1 MKIKKSFI
9 STVMF
14 SLILA
19 ASSFSQSKGVTIDNA
34 LKQAAEQFS
43 SSLKNKTTVAI
54 LGISSSYSELSEYM
68 LGELTTD
75 IVQLRK
81 LQVVTRANL
90 DVIKKEMSFQ
100 LSGEVSDETMQ
111 QLGAKTGAQ
120 TVISGTFKPLGT
132 LYVLDIQAFDVTT
145 ATIQDTYRVAV
156 AIDETLNLLTKKT
169 VADSRGKIKN
179 TNDYTTGERIGM
191 GFSNLLFGLGSY
203 CNGHWGDGLI
213 LTGSKIVSASLII
226 AAVAYASNY
235 NENDYYHEYYDYYD
249 DAYYSYYYDDAN
261 SEAIKKIT
269 GLMIAGCGIGVAS
282 VVYGFVRPVFYHR
295 NSNVKISMNVG
306 AVQTSHGFEPGI
318 SYNLSW

>member
-1 MKIKKSFI
+1 MKIKKIIF
-9 STVMF
+9 TLMF
-14 SLILA
+14 SLIFA
-19 ASSFSQSKGVTIDNA
+19 VSSFSQSKGVTIDNA

-54 LGISSSYSELSEYM
+54 LGISSSYSELSEYI

-111 QLGAKTGAQ
+111 QIGAKTGAQ
-120 TVISGTFKPLGT
+120 TVISGSLKPLGT
-132 LYVLDIQAFDVTT
+132 FYVLDIQAFDVTT
-145 ATIQDTYRVAV
+145 ATIQDTYRVNV
-156 AIDETLNLLTKKT
+156 ESDETLNLLTKQT
-169 VADSRGKIKN
+169 VVDSRGKIMN

-213 LTGSKIVSASLII
+213 LTATKGFGLYLCLNEYIEYEYVSFWGMSII
-226 AAVAYASNY
+226 AAS
-235 NENDYYHEYYDYYD
+235 
-249 DAYYSYYYDDAN
+249 
-261 SEAIKKIT
+261 I
-269 GLMIAGCGIGVAS
+269 
-282 VVYGFVRPVFYHR
+282 VYGFVRPVFYHR
-295 NSNVKISMNVG
+295 NSNVKISMNIG

>member
-1 MKIKKSFI
+1 MKIKKIIF
-9 STVMF
+9 TLMF
-14 SLILA
+14 SLIFA
-19 ASSFSQSKGVTIDNA
+19 VSSFSQSKGVTIDNA

-111 QLGAKTGAQ
+111 QIGAKTGAQ
-120 TVISGTFKPLGT
+120 TVISGSFKPVGT
-132 LYVLDIQAFDVTT
+132 FYILDIQAFDVTT
-145 ATIQDTYRVAV
+145 ATIQDTYRVNV
-156 AIDETLNLLTKKT
+156 ASDETLELLTKKI
-169 VADSRGKIKN
+169 VVDSSGKIKN
-179 TNDYTTGERIGM
+179 NNDYTTGERIGI
-191 GFSNLLFGLGSY
+191 GFQNFLLFGLGSY
-203 CNGHWGDGLI
+203 RTGHWGDGLF
-213 LTGSKIVSASLII
+213 LTGSRLMAIFLLATAEDDFDLNFAIGWGAASI
-226 AAVAYASNY
+226 
-235 NENDYYHEYYDYYD
+235 D
-249 DAYYSYYYDDAN
+249 
-261 SEAIKKIT
+261 
-269 GLMIAGCGIGVAS
+269 
-282 VVYGFVRPVFYHR
+282 YGFVRPFYYHK
-295 NSNVKISMNVG
+295 SNNLKISMNVG